1 MNAMSRSELERLVS
15 SAETDP
21 VLQRVLQR
29 CRSCRQLIEAARR
42 HGYRVTHS
50 DVQRAWLEER
60 QQQQQ
65 QQASADGTPA
75 GAAGA

>member
-1 MNAMSRSELERLVS
+1 MNAMSRSALERLVS

-21 VLQRVLQR
+21 AFQHVLQR
-29 CRSCRQLIEAARR
+29 CRSRRQLIEAARR

-65 QQASADGTPA
+65 ASADATPA